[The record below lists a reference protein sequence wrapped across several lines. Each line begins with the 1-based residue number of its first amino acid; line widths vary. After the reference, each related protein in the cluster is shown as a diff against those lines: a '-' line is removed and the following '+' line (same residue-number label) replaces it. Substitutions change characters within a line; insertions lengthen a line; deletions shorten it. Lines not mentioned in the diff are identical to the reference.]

1 MEVGTAAPAAVQS
14 AMVRHGSERFNGDAS
29 SHQHAYA
36 PTAIIWAS
44 DPAKV
49 SRVTLLEQ
57 LATIIRALDVAG
69 VEYALV
75 GGLAV
80 AVWGAPRATQDIDL
94 LVRPES
100 VDAVVATIEPL
111 GFRFRALP
119 MTFSDGMR
127 LQRVS
132 KIEDGALLTLDL
144 ILVDQNLEPVWAS
157 RQKVDLDGVPIWV
170 ISRAALIQMK
180 IAAGRPQD
188 VADIQKLEELD
199 R

>member
-1 MEVGTAAPAAVQS
+1 M
-14 AMVRHGSERFNGDAS
+14 
-29 SHQHAYA
+29 
-36 PTAIIWAS
+36 
-44 DPAKV
+44 
-49 SRVTLLEQ
+49 TLLDQ
-57 LATIIRALDVAG
+57 LGAIVRALEHADI
-69 VEYALV
+69 EYALV

-100 VDAVVATIEPL
+100 VDAVVAVVEPL

-119 MTFSDGMR
+119 ITFRDGMQ

-132 KIEDGALLTLDL
+132 KIENGALLTIDL
-144 ILVDQNLEPVWAS
+144 ILVDANLEPAWAS
-157 RQKVDLDGVPIWV
+157 RVQLDLDGVPIWV

-180 IAAGRPQD
+180 VAAGRPQD
-188 VADIQKLEELD
+188 AADIEKLEELD

>member
-1 MEVGTAAPAAVQS
+1 M
-14 AMVRHGSERFNGDAS
+14 
-29 SHQHAYA
+29 
-36 PTAIIWAS
+36 
-44 DPAKV
+44 
-49 SRVTLLEQ
+49 TLLEQ
-57 LATIIRALDVAG
+57 LATIVKALDQAG

-100 VDAVVATIEPL
+100 VDDIVAAIEPL

-119 MTFSDGMR
+119 MTFSDGMQ

-144 ILVDQNLEPVWAS
+144 ILVDQNLEPAWTS
-157 RQKVDLDGVPIWV
+157 RLELELDGAPIWV
-170 ISRAALIQMK
+170 ISRSALIQMK
-180 IAAGRPQD
+180 AAAGRPQD
-188 VADIQKLEELD
+188 AADIQKLEELD

>member
-1 MEVGTAAPAAVQS
+1 M
-14 AMVRHGSERFNGDAS
+14 
-29 SHQHAYA
+29 
-36 PTAIIWAS
+36 
-44 DPAKV
+44 
-49 SRVTLLEQ
+49 TLLEQ
-57 LATIIRALDVAG
+57 LTAIVAALDAAG
-69 VEYALV
+69 IEYALV

-94 LVRPES
+94 LVRPEA
-100 VDAVVATIEPL
+100 VDAIVTSIESL

-144 ILVDQNLEPVWAS
+144 ILVDANLEPAWES
-157 RQKVDLDGVPIWV
+157 RQQLELAGAPIWV
-170 ISRAALIQMK
+170 ISRKALIQMK
-180 IAAGRPQD
+180 IAAGRTQD
-188 VADIQKLEELD
+188 ALDVQRLEELD